1 MHNAT
6 HQELRSKTV
15 TDDLVEHLSSGR
27 HPLVAAR
34 AGSSADLHES
44 IERGFVLL
52 KFIDTQGGTELAVE
66 VDKERSVLGSAD
78 FVKGQGVIQ
87 LVGRL
92 TLNDESVELR
102 ADVDL
107 ATLKGEGNLAF

>member
-1 MHNAT
+1 M
-6 HQELRSKTV
+6 
-15 TDDLVEHLSSGR
+15 TDNLVKHLSTGR

-34 AGSSADLHES
+34 GSSADLKES

-52 KFIDTQGGTELAVE
+52 KFIDTRGGTELGVAL
-66 VDKERSVLGSAD
+66 DKQRTVLGNAD
-78 FVKGQGVIQ
+78 FVRGQGVIQ

-92 TLNDESVELR
+92 TLNDESVELC
-102 ADVDL
+102 AEVDL